1 LSQRAST
8 KARSQELERARHGEA
23 LVRAMR
29 HTPPAARVEHRNA
42 EAPAM
47 APLQRAEGGVLRHG
61 AARCAAR
68 AAKQGCGQRRAAAH
82 QDRHGDL
89 LRHRV
94 KSLTAALQGGSTD
107 ASATNSPD
115 FGPKR
120 SDPDERDAMTRLA
133 TGLGAALGAA
143 ALALAAGSAE
153 AATFKADYAVT
164 LAGFPIA
171 TADLVSSIDG
181 TTYKTQIQARTTGLA
196 GVFASGKGGAVASGS
211 LAGGQPVPASFALT
225 SRTSSSQVAVRM
237 GLAQG

>member
-1 LSQRAST
+1 ML
-8 KARSQELERARHGEA
+8 
-23 LVRAMR
+23 
-29 HTPPAARVEHRNA
+29 
-42 EAPAM
+42 
-47 APLQRAEGGVLRHG
+47 
-61 AARCAAR
+61 
-68 AAKQGCGQRRAAAH
+68 
-82 QDRHGDL
+82 
-89 LRHRV
+89 
-94 KSLTAALQGGSTD
+94 

-181 TTYKTQIQARTTGLA
+181 TTFTPL
-196 GVFASGKGGAVASGS
+196 S
-211 LAGGQPVPASFALT
+211 
-225 SRTSSSQVAVRM
+225 
-237 GLAQG
+237 